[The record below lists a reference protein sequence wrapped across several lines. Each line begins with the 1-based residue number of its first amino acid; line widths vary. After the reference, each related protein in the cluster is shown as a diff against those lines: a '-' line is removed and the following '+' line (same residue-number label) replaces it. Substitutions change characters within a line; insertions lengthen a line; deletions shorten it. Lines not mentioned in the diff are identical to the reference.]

1 MADNASVV
9 ETTNQTTN
17 QTKTMTHSQSI
28 DANESS
34 RRRPSVRHG
43 ANDCLAQ
50 QALHKVATAHR
61 RLHFVVTIT
70 ATTIVVAGRRRCCRH
85 RLVRTVPGWLVFVFY
100 C

>member
-17 QTKTMTHSQSI
+17 QNKTMTHSQSI

-43 ANDCLAQ
+43 ANDSLAQ

-70 ATTIVVAGRRRCCRH
+70 TYIVVAGRRRCCRH
-85 RLVRTVPGWLVFVFY
+85 RLVRTIACWLVFVV
-100 C
+100 